1 MILIIIDRLFELY
14 SFAIIV
20 YVLMS
25 WFPTAQ
31 GSKLAEI
38 LGKICEPYLSFFD
51 RFVPL
56 IGGISFAPI
65 VALVAL
71 RLIQSGFDFVFSSIF
86 GFLVILV

>member
-1 MILIIIDRLFELY
+1 MILTIVNRLFELY

-25 WFPTAQ
+25 WFPMAQ
-31 GSKLAEI
+31 GSKLSEI
-38 LGKICEPYLSFFD
+38 LGRICEPYLSFFD

-65 VALVAL
+65 VALIAL
-71 RLIQSGFDFVFSSIF
+71 RFIQSGFNFVLSLAF
-86 GFLVILV
+86 GFLTILV

>member
-1 MILIIIDRLFELY
+1 MILTIINRIFELY

-25 WFPTAQ
+25 WFPAAQ
-31 GSKLAEI
+31 GSKLADI
-38 LGKICEPYLSFFD
+38 LGRICEPYLSFFD

-65 VALVAL
+65 VALIAL
-71 RLIQSGFDFVFSSIF
+71 RFVQSGFNFVYSSIF
-86 GFLVILV
+86 GFLMLLV